1 MQETSKTQS
10 ESETDISEHCSLN
23 IQFDLDEEISD
34 EKFYTYVKECIKN
47 IKLEWSIYGKLYLK
61 KIITS
66 FKKTENVFTFRRYL
80 KEPFKNILTDFILS
94 ILTKETKPHKD
105 KNEKTLNNDINKNI
119 NKNDNDKI
127 FLGKKIYREDKKEIN
142 NISKKEDEN
151 KNIMNLDEEKLNN
164 IKEDEQKLVTKN
176 DKTIEI
182 SKENKN
188 MINEKGKLIDVL
200 EDIILEQEHKSILD
214 LFNYSAQ
221 RKCVELKDNSPIT
234 KKLLYEYLPKK
245 TMISCL
251 TSLLFLLSGKSIKES
266 FVSNELSSF
275 CKNSKKKIYFL
286 DMDKSFY
293 SYTLYNGN
301 IIINKQFF
309 DLMNSQKEKI
319 QIGSCN
325 FLLSI
330 FHEMAFILAIKL
342 LNNLNIFNY
351 YKYRKD
357 IIEQT
362 GEKLE
367 ELLLGRKRKIVNIQ
381 GKEIIYTNFSQLP
394 MKNVRYINNF
404 KCYNNDYNRYR
415 KNFELMYNDFH
426 MNSGDKP
433 DNNYFK
439 YKKNDLN
446 YERIDLKN
454 SIFKNI
460 KNFDLYDNI
469 NK

>member
-1 MQETSKTQS
+1 M
-10 ESETDISEHCSLN
+10 
-23 IQFDLDEEISD
+23 
-34 EKFYTYVKECIKN
+34 
-47 IKLEWSIYGKLYLK
+47 K

-66 FKKTENVFTFRRYL
+66 FKKTENIFTFRRYL
-80 KEPFKNILTDFILS
+80 KEPFKNILNDFILY
-94 ILTKETKPHKD
+94 ILTKESKPNKQ
-105 KNEKTLNNDINKNI
+105 KNETSINKDNKNNDKL
-119 NKNDNDKI
+119 
-127 FLGKKIYREDKKEIN
+127 FLGKKTYREDKKENN
-142 NISKKEDEN
+142 NIENKKEEGNKKNEESNIIKNKFDE
-151 KNIMNLDEEKLNN
+151 KKI
-164 IKEDEQKLVTKN
+164 I
-176 DKTIEI
+176 
-182 SKENKN
+182 
-188 MINEKGKLIDVL
+188 IDYS
-200 EDIILEQEHKSILD
+200 EDIVIEQEHKSIID

-245 TMISCL
+245 TIISCL
-251 TSLLFLLSGKSIKES
+251 TSLLFSLSGNSIKES

-286 DMDKSFY
+286 DMDNSFY

-330 FHEMAFILAIKL
+330 FHEMAFLLTIKL
-342 LNNLNIFNY
+342 INNLNIFNY

-367 ELLLGRKRKIVNIQ
+367 ELLLGRKRKSVNIK
-381 GKEIIYTNFSQLP
+381 GKEIVYTNYTQLP

-404 KCYNNDYNRYR
+404 KVYNNDYNRYR

-433 DNNYFK
+433 DNYYFK

-454 SIFKNI
+454 GILKNI
-460 KNFDLYDNI
+460 KNFDLYDKI
-469 NK
+469 NKIILIIFLYYVTNIFIFIFYFLQILSKENHFILLIKFYLMKFNLLNYIKN

>member
-1 MQETSKTQS
+1 M
-10 ESETDISEHCSLN
+10 
-23 IQFDLDEEISD
+23 
-34 EKFYTYVKECIKN
+34 
-47 IKLEWSIYGKLYLK
+47 K

-66 FKKTENVFTFRRYL
+66 FKKTENIFTFRRYL
-80 KEPFKNILTDFILS
+80 KEPFKNILNDFILY
-94 ILTKETKPHKD
+94 ILTKESKPNKQ
-105 KNEKTLNNDINKNI
+105 KNETSINKDNKNNDKL
-119 NKNDNDKI
+119 
-127 FLGKKIYREDKKEIN
+127 FLGKKTYREDKKENN
-142 NISKKEDEN
+142 NIENKKEEGNKKNEESNIIKNKFDE
-151 KNIMNLDEEKLNN
+151 KKI
-164 IKEDEQKLVTKN
+164 I
-176 DKTIEI
+176 
-182 SKENKN
+182 
-188 MINEKGKLIDVL
+188 IDYS
-200 EDIILEQEHKSILD
+200 EDIVIEQEHKSIID

-245 TMISCL
+245 TIISCL
-251 TSLLFLLSGKSIKES
+251 TSLLFSLSGNSIKES

-286 DMDKSFY
+286 DMDNSFY

-330 FHEMAFILAIKL
+330 FHEMAFLLTIKL
-342 LNNLNIFNY
+342 INNLNIFNY

-367 ELLLGRKRKIVNIQ
+367 ELLLGRKRKSVNIK
-381 GKEIIYTNFSQLP
+381 GKEIVYTNYTQLP

-404 KCYNNDYNRYR
+404 KVYNNDYNRYR

-433 DNNYFK
+433 DNYYFK

-454 SIFKNI
+454 GILKNI
-460 KNFDLYDNI
+460 KNFDLYDKI
-469 NK
+469 NKIILIIFLYYVTNIFILIFYFLQILSKENHFILLIKFYLMKFNLLNYIKN

>member
-1 MQETSKTQS
+1 M
-10 ESETDISEHCSLN
+10 
-23 IQFDLDEEISD
+23 
-34 EKFYTYVKECIKN
+34 
-47 IKLEWSIYGKLYLK
+47 K

-66 FKKTENVFTFRRYL
+66 FKKTENIFTFRRYL
-80 KEPFKNILTDFILS
+80 KEPFKNILNDFILY
-94 ILTKETKPHKD
+94 ILTKESKPNKQ
-105 KNEKTLNNDINKNI
+105 KNETSINKDNKNNDKL
-119 NKNDNDKI
+119 
-127 FLGKKIYREDKKEIN
+127 FLGKKTYREDKKENN
-142 NISKKEDEN
+142 NIENKKEEGNKKNEESNICKNKFDE
-151 KNIMNLDEEKLNN
+151 KKI
-164 IKEDEQKLVTKN
+164 I
-176 DKTIEI
+176 
-182 SKENKN
+182 
-188 MINEKGKLIDVL
+188 IDYS
-200 EDIILEQEHKSILD
+200 EDIVIEQEHKSIID

-245 TMISCL
+245 TIISCL
-251 TSLLFLLSGKSIKES
+251 TSLLFSLSGNSIKES

-286 DMDKSFY
+286 DMDNSFY

-330 FHEMAFILAIKL
+330 FHEMAFLLTIKL
-342 LNNLNIFNY
+342 INNLNIFNY

-367 ELLLGRKRKIVNIQ
+367 ELLLGRKRKSVNIK
-381 GKEIIYTNFSQLP
+381 GKEIVYTNYTQLP

-404 KCYNNDYNRYR
+404 KVYNNDYNRYR

-433 DNNYFK
+433 DNYYFK

-454 SIFKNI
+454 GILKNI
-460 KNFDLYDNI
+460 KNFDLYDKI
-469 NK
+469 NKNK

>member
-1 MQETSKTQS
+1 M
-10 ESETDISEHCSLN
+10 
-23 IQFDLDEEISD
+23 
-34 EKFYTYVKECIKN
+34 
-47 IKLEWSIYGKLYLK
+47 K

-66 FKKTENVFTFRRYL
+66 FKKTENIFTFRRYL
-80 KEPFKNILTDFILS
+80 KEPFKNILNDFILY
-94 ILTKETKPHKD
+94 ILTKESKPNKQ
-105 KNEKTLNNDINKNI
+105 KNETSINKDNKNNDKL
-119 NKNDNDKI
+119 
-127 FLGKKIYREDKKEIN
+127 FLGKKTYREDKKENNNIEN
-142 NISKKEDEN
+142 KKEEGNKKNEESNISKNKFDE
-151 KNIMNLDEEKLNN
+151 KKI
-164 IKEDEQKLVTKN
+164 I
-176 DKTIEI
+176 
-182 SKENKN
+182 
-188 MINEKGKLIDVL
+188 IDYS
-200 EDIILEQEHKSILD
+200 EDIVIEQEHKSIID

-245 TMISCL
+245 TIISCL
-251 TSLLFLLSGKSIKES
+251 TSLLFSLSGNSIKES

-286 DMDKSFY
+286 DMDNSFY

-330 FHEMAFILAIKL
+330 FHEMAFLLTIKL
-342 LNNLNIFNY
+342 INNLNIFNY

-367 ELLLGRKRKIVNIQ
+367 ELLLGRKRKSVNIK
-381 GKEIIYTNFSQLP
+381 GKEIVYTNYTQLP

-404 KCYNNDYNRYR
+404 KVYNNDYNRYR

-433 DNNYFK
+433 DNYYFK

-454 SIFKNI
+454 GILKNI
-460 KNFDLYDNI
+460 KNFDLYDKI
-469 NK
+469 NKIILIIFLYYVTNIFILIFYFLQILSKENHFILLIKFYLMKFNLLNYIKN

>member
-1 MQETSKTQS
+1 M
-10 ESETDISEHCSLN
+10 
-23 IQFDLDEEISD
+23 
-34 EKFYTYVKECIKN
+34 
-47 IKLEWSIYGKLYLK
+47 K

-66 FKKTENVFTFRRYL
+66 FKKTENIFTFRRYL
-80 KEPFKNILTDFILS
+80 KEPFKNILNDFILY
-94 ILTKETKPHKD
+94 ILTKESKPNKQ
-105 KNEKTLNNDINKNI
+105 KNETSINKDNKNNDKL
-119 NKNDNDKI
+119 
-127 FLGKKIYREDKKEIN
+127 FLGKKTYREDKKENNNIEN
-142 NISKKEDEN
+142 KKEEGNKKNEESNISKNKFDE
-151 KNIMNLDEEKLNN
+151 KKI
-164 IKEDEQKLVTKN
+164 I
-176 DKTIEI
+176 
-182 SKENKN
+182 
-188 MINEKGKLIDVL
+188 IDYS
-200 EDIILEQEHKSILD
+200 EDIVIEQEHKSIID

-245 TMISCL
+245 TIISCL
-251 TSLLFLLSGKSIKES
+251 TSLLFSLSGNSIKES

-286 DMDKSFY
+286 DMDNSFY

-330 FHEMAFILAIKL
+330 FHEMAFLLTIKL
-342 LNNLNIFNY
+342 INNLNIFNY

-367 ELLLGRKRKIVNIQ
+367 ELLLGRKSKSVNIK
-381 GKEIIYTNFSQLP
+381 GKEIVYTNYTQLP

-404 KCYNNDYNRYR
+404 KVYNNDYNRYR

-454 SIFKNI
+454 GILKNI
-460 KNFDLYDNI
+460 KNFDLYEKI
-469 NK
+469 NKIILIIFLYYVTNIFILIFYFLQILSKENHFILLIKFYLMKFNLLNYIKN

>member
-1 MQETSKTQS
+1 M
-10 ESETDISEHCSLN
+10 
-23 IQFDLDEEISD
+23 
-34 EKFYTYVKECIKN
+34 
-47 IKLEWSIYGKLYLK
+47 K

-66 FKKTENVFTFRRYL
+66 FKKTENIFTFRRYL
-80 KEPFKNILTDFILS
+80 KEPFKNILNDFILY
-94 ILTKETKPHKD
+94 ILTKESKPNKQ
-105 KNEKTLNNDINKNI
+105 KNETSINKDNKNNDKL
-119 NKNDNDKI
+119 
-127 FLGKKIYREDKKEIN
+127 FLGKKTYREDKKENNNIEN
-142 NISKKEDEN
+142 KKEEGNKKNEESNISKNKFDE
-151 KNIMNLDEEKLNN
+151 KKI
-164 IKEDEQKLVTKN
+164 I
-176 DKTIEI
+176 
-182 SKENKN
+182 
-188 MINEKGKLIDVL
+188 IDYS
-200 EDIILEQEHKSILD
+200 EDIVIEQEHKSIID

-245 TMISCL
+245 TIISCL
-251 TSLLFLLSGKSIKES
+251 TSLLFSLSGNSIKES

-286 DMDKSFY
+286 DMDNSFY

-330 FHEMAFILAIKL
+330 FHEMAFLLTIKL
-342 LNNLNIFNY
+342 INNLNIFNY

-367 ELLLGRKRKIVNIQ
+367 ELLLGRKRKSVNIK
-381 GKEIIYTNFSQLP
+381 GKEIVYTNYTQLP

-404 KCYNNDYNRYR
+404 KVYNNDYNRYR

-433 DNNYFK
+433 DSNYFK

-454 SIFKNI
+454 SIFKSI

>member
-1 MQETSKTQS
+1 M
-10 ESETDISEHCSLN
+10 
-23 IQFDLDEEISD
+23 
-34 EKFYTYVKECIKN
+34 
-47 IKLEWSIYGKLYLK
+47 K

-66 FKKTENVFTFRRYL
+66 FKKTENIFTFRRYL
-80 KEPFKNILTDFILS
+80 KEPFKNILNDFILY
-94 ILTKETKPHKD
+94 ILTKESKPNKQ
-105 KNEKTLNNDINKNI
+105 KNETLINKDNKNNDKL
-119 NKNDNDKI
+119 
-127 FLGKKIYREDKKEIN
+127 FLGKKTYREDKKENNNIEN
-142 NISKKEDEN
+142 KKEEGNKKNEESNISKNKFDE
-151 KNIMNLDEEKLNN
+151 KKI
-164 IKEDEQKLVTKN
+164 I
-176 DKTIEI
+176 
-182 SKENKN
+182 
-188 MINEKGKLIDVL
+188 IDYS
-200 EDIILEQEHKSILD
+200 EDIVIEQEHKSIID

-245 TMISCL
+245 TIISCL
-251 TSLLFLLSGKSIKES
+251 TSLLFSLSGNSIKES

-286 DMDKSFY
+286 DMDNSFY

-330 FHEMAFILAIKL
+330 FHEMAFLLTIKL
-342 LNNLNIFNY
+342 INNLNTFNY

-367 ELLLGRKRKIVNIQ
+367 ELLLGRKRKSVNIK
-381 GKEIIYTNFSQLP
+381 GKEIVYTNYTQLP

-404 KCYNNDYNRYR
+404 KVYNNDYNRYR

-454 SIFKNI
+454 GILKNI
-460 KNFDLYDNI
+460 KNFDLYDKI
-469 NK
+469 NKNK

>member
-1 MQETSKTQS
+1 M
-10 ESETDISEHCSLN
+10 
-23 IQFDLDEEISD
+23 
-34 EKFYTYVKECIKN
+34 
-47 IKLEWSIYGKLYLK
+47 K

-66 FKKTENVFTFRRYL
+66 FKKTENIFTFRRYL
-80 KEPFKNILTDFILS
+80 KEPFKNILNDFILY
-94 ILTKETKPHKD
+94 ILTKESKPNKQ
-105 KNEKTLNNDINKNI
+105 KNETSINKDNKNNDKL
-119 NKNDNDKI
+119 
-127 FLGKKIYREDKKEIN
+127 FLGKKTYREDKKENNNIEN
-142 NISKKEDEN
+142 KKEEGNKKNEESNISKNKFDE
-151 KNIMNLDEEKLNN
+151 KKI
-164 IKEDEQKLVTKN
+164 I
-176 DKTIEI
+176 
-182 SKENKN
+182 
-188 MINEKGKLIDVL
+188 IDYS
-200 EDIILEQEHKSILD
+200 EDIVIEQEHKSIID

-245 TMISCL
+245 TIISCL
-251 TSLLFLLSGKSIKES
+251 TSLLFSLSGNSIKES

-286 DMDKSFY
+286 DMDNSFY

-330 FHEMAFILAIKL
+330 FHEMAFLLTIKL
-342 LNNLNIFNY
+342 INNLNIFNY

-367 ELLLGRKRKIVNIQ
+367 ELLLGRKRKSVNIK
-381 GKEIIYTNFSQLP
+381 GKEIVYTNYTQLP

-404 KCYNNDYNRYR
+404 KVYNNDYNRYR

-433 DNNYFK
+433 DNYYFK

-454 SIFKNI
+454 GILKNI
-460 KNFDLYDNI
+460 KNFDLYDKI
-469 NK
+469 NKIILIIFLE